1 MNVAL
6 NHQICTDYVLVSS
19 HSSLL
24 EFSILDPD
32 VNFSDHL
39 PLIAIVTLPDCTGR
53 GNARAD
59 SGKQNRP
66 TEYPRWDKADGF
78 ACYSETGVK
87 LNPILSE
94 LENLLNTEV
103 VDKTLICNSI
113 DLV

>member
-6 NHQICTDYVLVSS
+6 NHQSCTLYMLVSS

-66 TEYPRWDKADGF
+66 VLNTQDGTKLM
-78 ACYSETGVK
+78 ALLIIVK
-87 LNPILSE
+87 LGS
-94 LENLLNTEV
+94 T
-103 VDKTLICNSI
+103 
-113 DLV
+113 